1 MKLKNICFG
10 IVCTVALVGCTDK
23 MDYHEY
29 TNYGK
34 EYVFS
39 DFGRT
44 AAFVN
49 NIYSYLD
56 YDLLGTTS
64 LASACDEA
72 EMALN
77 YSNVLDYTNGNW
89 TALNPKSQWNYYTP
103 IRAANYFLENG
114 LNLEFSDLILNQD
127 YEAQMKRY
135 GRYQYEV
142 RLLRAYYYFLLVR
155 AYGDVPFTTKVLTE
169 AEANSLERTPASQVF
184 DFIISECDVVAPQ
197 LPVDYSK
204 LDNDA
209 AGGTNPEAGRVTRG
223 AALALKA
230 RASLYCASKLFND
243 SENRDLYKR
252 AATASLDVI
261 NYCGENNITLGK
273 YTDLW
278 GADNWKASEMIFVRR
293 VGDTDDPERTN
304 FPIGMENAKS
314 GNCPTQTLVDAYEMK
329 NGGEPNQKDPYTGR
343 DPRFAMTIA
352 VNGDKWPNT
361 NPNPLEIYTGGR
373 DAAPVPYATPTGYYV
388 KKYVDGAT
396 DISASTSSGGKRHSW
411 ITFRLGEFLLNYAE
425 ATFKY
430 FGSADIKDAELT
442 MTAREAVNKVRKR
455 TGVDM
460 PDFPEGMSSSDFWS
474 RYKNERMVELAFEG
488 HRFWDVRR
496 WKEGGFTSI
505 GRMLITKNSD
515 DSFTYTRSIKAL
527 VWDDK
532 MYFYPIPDSE
542 IRKNP
547 NLKQNPG
554 YRFCR
559 CHADVRHVS
568 G

>member
-184 DFIISECDVVAPQ
+184 DFIISECDAVAPQ

-460 PDFPEGMSSSDFWS
+460 PGFPEGMSSSDFWS

-554 YRFCR
+554 W
-559 CHADVRHVS
+559 DK
-568 G
+568 

>member
-278 GADNWKASEMIFVRR
+278 WADNWKASEMIFVRR

-554 YRFCR
+554 W
-559 CHADVRHVS
+559 DK
-568 G
+568 

>member
-184 DFIISECDVVAPQ
+184 DFIISECDAVAPQ

-304 FPIGMENAKS
+304 FPIGMENAKA
-314 GNCPTQTLVDAYEMK
+314 GNWPAQTLVDAYETK

-343 DPRFAMTIA
+343 DPRFAMTSA
-352 VNGDKWPNT
+352 GNGAKWTNT

-554 YRFCR
+554 W
-559 CHADVRHVS
+559 DK
-568 G
+568 

>member
-184 DFIISECDVVAPQ
+184 DFIISECDAVAPQ

-532 MYFYPIPDSE
+532 MYFDPIPDSE

-554 YRFCR
+554 W
-559 CHADVRHVS
+559 DK
-568 G
+568 

>member
-184 DFIISECDVVAPQ
+184 DFIISECDAVAPQ

-425 ATFKY
+425 ANFKY

-554 YRFCR
+554 W
-559 CHADVRHVS
+559 DK
-568 G
+568 

>member
-10 IVCTVALVGCTDK
+10 IVCTAALVGCTDK

-184 DFIISECDVVAPQ
+184 DFIISECDAVAPQ

-554 YRFCR
+554 W
-559 CHADVRHVS
+559 DK
-568 G
+568 

>member
-64 LASACDEA
+64 LASAFDEA

-184 DFIISECDVVAPQ
+184 DFIISECDAVAPQ

-554 YRFCR
+554 W
-559 CHADVRHVS
+559 DK
-568 G
+568 

>member
-361 NPNPLEIYTGGR
+361 NPNPLEIYTGAR

-554 YRFCR
+554 W
-559 CHADVRHVS
+559 DK
-568 G
+568 

>member
-49 NIYSYLD
+49 SIYSYLD

-184 DFIISECDVVAPQ
+184 DFIISECDAVAPQ

-554 YRFCR
+554 W
-559 CHADVRHVS
+559 DK
-568 G
+568 

>member
-496 WKEGGFTSI
+496 WKEGGCTSI

-554 YRFCR
+554 W
-559 CHADVRHVS
+559 DK
-568 G
+568 

>member
-184 DFIISECDVVAPQ
+184 DFIISECDAVAPQ

-430 FGSADIKDAELT
+430 FGSADTKDAELT

-554 YRFCR
+554 W
-559 CHADVRHVS
+559 DK
-568 G
+568 

>member
-184 DFIISECDVVAPQ
+184 DFIISECDAVAPQ

-361 NPNPLEIYTGGR
+361 NPNPLEIYTGGI
-373 DAAPVPYATPTGYYV
+373 DAAPVPNPTPTGYYE
-388 KKYVDGAT
+388 KKYVDRAT

-554 YRFCR
+554 W
-559 CHADVRHVS
+559 DK
-568 G
+568 

>member
-184 DFIISECDVVAPQ
+184 DFIISECDAVAPQ

-352 VNGDKWPNT
+352 VNGDKWPT
-361 NPNPLEIYTGGR
+361 TYPNPLEIYTGGR

-554 YRFCR
+554 W
-559 CHADVRHVS
+559 DK
-568 G
+568 

>member
-184 DFIISECDVVAPQ
+184 DFIISECDAVAPQ

-532 MYFYPIPDSE
+532 MYFYPIPVSE

-554 YRFCR
+554 W
-559 CHADVRHVS
+559 DK
-568 G
+568 

>member
-542 IRKNP
+542 IRKNT

-554 YRFCR
+554 W
-559 CHADVRHVS
+559 DK
-568 G
+568 

>member
-184 DFIISECDVVAPQ
+184 DFIISECDAVAPQ

-361 NPNPLEIYTGGR
+361 NPNPLEIYTSGR

-430 FGSADIKDAELT
+430 FGSADTKDAELT

-460 PDFPEGMSSSDFWS
+460 PDFSEGMSSSDFWS

-554 YRFCR
+554 W
-559 CHADVRHVS
+559 DK
-568 G
+568 

>member
-184 DFIISECDVVAPQ
+184 DFIISECDAVAPQ

-261 NYCGENNITLGK
+261 NYCGENNITLGQ

-554 YRFCR
+554 W
-559 CHADVRHVS
+559 DK
-568 G
+568 

>member
-184 DFIISECDVVAPQ
+184 DFIISECDAVAPQ

-278 GADNWKASEMIFVRR
+278 GADNWKAPEMIFVRR

-554 YRFCR
+554 W
-559 CHADVRHVS
+559 DK
-568 G
+568 

>member
-103 IRAANYFLENG
+103 IRAANFFLENG

-554 YRFCR
+554 W
-559 CHADVRHVS
+559 DK
-568 G
+568 

>member
-184 DFIISECDVVAPQ
+184 DFIISECDAVAPQ

-343 DPRFAMTIA
+343 DPRFAMTSA

-554 YRFCR
+554 W
-559 CHADVRHVS
+559 DK
-568 G
+568 

>member
-184 DFIISECDVVAPQ
+184 DFIISECDAVAPQ

-278 GADNWKASEMIFVRR
+278 GADHWKASEMIFVRR

-554 YRFCR
+554 W
-559 CHADVRHVS
+559 DK
-568 G
+568 

>member
-142 RLLRAYYYFLLVR
+142 RLLRAYSYFLLVR

-184 DFIISECDVVAPQ
+184 DFIISECDAVAPQ

-361 NPNPLEIYTGGR
+361 NPNPFEIYTGGR

-425 ATFKY
+425 ANFKY

-554 YRFCR
+554 W
-559 CHADVRHVS
+559 DK
-568 G
+568 

>member
-89 TALNPKSQWNYYTP
+89 TVLNPKSQWNYYTP

-184 DFIISECDVVAPQ
+184 DFIISECDAVAPQ

-554 YRFCR
+554 W
-559 CHADVRHVS
+559 DK
-568 G
+568 

>member
-184 DFIISECDVVAPQ
+184 DFIISECDAVAPQ

-204 LDNDA
+204 LGNDA

-554 YRFCR
+554 W
-559 CHADVRHVS
+559 DK
-568 G
+568 

>member
-103 IRAANYFLENG
+103 IRAAKYFLENG

-554 YRFCR
+554 W
-559 CHADVRHVS
+559 DK
-568 G
+568 

>member
-1 MKLKNICFG
+1 MKLKNLCFG

-184 DFIISECDVVAPQ
+184 DFIISECDAVAPQ

-554 YRFCR
+554 W
-559 CHADVRHVS
+559 DK
-568 G
+568 

>member
-184 DFIISECDVVAPQ
+184 DFIISECDAVAPQ

-329 NGGEPNQKDPYTGR
+329 NEGEPNQKDPYTGR

-554 YRFCR
+554 W
-559 CHADVRHVS
+559 DK
-568 G
+568 

>member
-532 MYFYPIPDSE
+532 MYFFPIPASE
-542 IRKNP
+542 MRKNP
-547 NLKQNPG
+547 NLSQNPG
-554 YRFCR
+554 W
-559 CHADVRHVS
+559 
-568 G
+568 

>member
-184 DFIISECDVVAPQ
+184 DFIISECDAVAPQ

-304 FPIGMENAKS
+304 FPIDMENAKS

-554 YRFCR
+554 W
-559 CHADVRHVS
+559 DK
-568 G
+568 

>member
-411 ITFRLGEFLLNYAE
+411 ITFRLVEFLLNYAE

-554 YRFCR
+554 W
-559 CHADVRHVS
+559 DK
-568 G
+568 

>member
-184 DFIISECDVVAPQ
+184 DFIISECDAVAPQ

-329 NGGEPNQKDPYTGR
+329 NGGDPNQKDPYTGR

-554 YRFCR
+554 W
-559 CHADVRHVS
+559 DK
-568 G
+568 

>member
-142 RLLRAYYYFLLVR
+142 RLLCAYYYFLLVR

-184 DFIISECDVVAPQ
+184 DFIISECDAVAPQ

-554 YRFCR
+554 W
-559 CHADVRHVS
+559 DK
-568 G
+568 

>member
-554 YRFCR
+554 
-559 CHADVRHVS
+559 
-568 G
+568 

>member
-184 DFIISECDVVAPQ
+184 DFIISECDAVAPQ

-442 MTAREAVNKVRKR
+442 VTAREAVNKVRKR

-554 YRFCR
+554 W
-559 CHADVRHVS
+559 DK
-568 G
+568 

>member
-184 DFIISECDVVAPQ
+184 DFIISECDAVAPQ

-304 FPIGMENAKS
+304 F
-314 GNCPTQTLVDAYEMK
+314 PTQTLVDAYEMK

-554 YRFCR
+554 W
-559 CHADVRHVS
+559 DK
-568 G
+568 

>member
-184 DFIISECDVVAPQ
+184 DFIISECDAVAPQ

-293 VGDTDDPERTN
+293 VGDTDGPERTN

-554 YRFCR
+554 W
-559 CHADVRHVS
+559 DK
-568 G
+568 

>member
-474 RYKNERMVELAFEG
+474 RYKNEG

-554 YRFCR
+554 W
-559 CHADVRHVS
+559 DK
-568 G
+568 